1 MIWLLA
7 LAFGIGGSL
16 IVMLGFSRAF
26 DRETESALRATR
38 MVLNTLKIVDQ
49 IDFPADHPFL
59 NHFHFLKE
67 LAGDAAAKQCIPS
80 PSMLHLTSE
89 KVVIWI

>member
-16 IVMLGFSRAF
+16 IVTLGFSHSF

-49 IDFPADHPFL
+49 VSPGTEHV
-59 NHFHFLKE
+59 K
-67 LAGDAAAKQCIPS
+67 LA
-80 PSMLHLTSE
+80 E
-89 KVVIWI
+89 VR

>member
-1 MIWLLA
+1 MCMIWLLA

-16 IVMLGFSRAF
+16 IVMLGFSHAF

-49 IDFPADHPFL
+49 V
-59 NHFHFLKE
+59 
-67 LAGDAAAKQCIPS
+67 S
-80 PSMLHLTSE
+80 PGT
-89 KVVIWI
+89 